1 MGVDGEA
8 GHQGVDVVVAQ
19 RGVAEEPLEDL
30 GLEVLVG
37 HRAGGLQVMGDAAGR
52 RVRLPLCLELIGTD
66 SVQPRQCG
74 QGPPPH
80 VRVQLQS
87 WQGSVQDLSC
97 TSGHLGTARLTEQPR
112 LPCCL
117 QPGAGAH
124 DLGVGSRRGSTEPA
138 PPAGQ
143 DGRLPLRGGPGR
155 VIGHEALQEH
165 PPPMRV
171 GIPAGDP
178 QRLVQQDSQGAR
190 LGVIVGVRQNGLDE
204 QCCIDNRVADQVVQ
218 HRPGQG
224 PRHGV
229 MQGAERAG
237 QA

>member
-1 MGVDGEA
+1 MKDAVSSRWA
-8 GHQGVDVVVAQ
+8 STAKPATRASMWSLLSVVSLRSLSKTSAL
-19 RGVAEEPLEDL
+19 RSWW
-30 GLEVLVG
+30 G

-117 QPGAGAH
+117 QPGAGAY

-138 PPAGQ
+138 PPAGHG
-143 DGRLPLRGGPGR
+143 GRLPLRGGPGR
-155 VIGHEALQEH
+155 VIGHEAFQERTT
-165 PPPMRV
+165 RV
-171 GIPAGDP
+171 LVGVPAGDP
-178 QRLVQQDSQGAR
+178 QRLVSR
-190 LGVIVGVRQNGLDE
+190 TVRVLGSVSSSRAPELPGRTVP
-204 QCCIDNRVADQVVQ
+204 
-218 HRPGQG
+218 HR
-224 PRHGV
+224 
-229 MQGAERAG
+229 
-237 QA
+237 

>member
-1 MGVDGEA
+1 
-8 GHQGVDVVVAQ
+8 
-19 RGVAEEPLEDL
+19 
-30 GLEVLVG
+30 
-37 HRAGGLQVMGDAAGR
+37 MGDAAGR
-52 RVRLPLCLELIGTD
+52 RVRLPLRLELIGTD

-97 TSGHLGTARLTEQPR
+97 TSGHLGAARLTEQPR
-112 LPCCL
+112 LSCCL

-165 PPPMRV
+165 ATRVRV
-171 GIPAGDP
+171 GVPAGDP
-178 QRLVQQDSQGAR
+178 QRLVQQDGQGAR

-204 QCCIDNRVADQVVQ
+204 QCRIDDRVADEVVQ

-229 MQGAERAG
+229 TQGAERGG